1 MRKSEG
7 ESKPDARFN
16 NAPAPL
22 PSPQLIHT
30 ANPPSNPL
38 SNISLDIPID
48 NLPHNLLIEFH
59 TATDICFEIYLQIIS
74 NTDDIVITHSCF
86 TTCAR
91 YSASRSGQEVS

>member
-7 ESKPDARFN
+7 ESKPDAHFSS
-16 NAPAPL
+16 L
-22 PSPQLIHT
+22 PIALGNTKLIHT

-48 NLPHNLLIEFH
+48 NLPHNPLIEFH

-91 YSASRSGQEVS
+91 YIASRSGQEVS